1 MNRCNKQYVEKE
13 NVKEENE
20 EEANNPIIE
29 GNIHYVLLL
38 YLHWEFKILLCGML
52 KVEAS

>member
-1 MNRCNKQYVEKE
+1 MDRCNTQYVEKE

-20 EEANNPIIE
+20 EKANNPVIQ

-38 YLHWEFKILLCGML
+38 YPHWEFTVLSRGML